1 MSYIHFRT
9 DRDLNKF
16 LFLKYIEENKK
27 NLSDY
32 GNQDKSFSKN
42 YLTMSEIL
50 KCLGDID
57 HMQQGRAVTFEKQQ
71 TVCIDNF
78 SLNRII
84 NVNEG
89 DCSKLAVSNN
99 IAKQSSR
106 MVARY
111 TSLLPNIKYLDI
123 IIHLLFYPFVTII
136 TNKKKTKYQFLQ
148 LRKAQKIKILY

>member
-1 MSYIHFRT
+1 MKNIWASHLEKTAKIKDAKFTITHGMSYIHFRT

-57 HMQQGRAVTFEKQQ
+57 HMQQGRAVTFEK
-71 TVCIDNF
+71 
-78 SLNRII
+78 
-84 NVNEG
+84 
-89 DCSKLAVSNN
+89 
-99 IAKQSSR
+99 
-106 MVARY
+106 
-111 TSLLPNIKYLDI
+111 
-123 IIHLLFYPFVTII
+123 
-136 TNKKKTKYQFLQ
+136 
-148 LRKAQKIKILY
+148 